1 MNETIVVEDGQAA
14 VATTAVSG
22 TLSPASSATDTIAV
36 VDPPSGKQAAL
47 KVNNLNGGGGGG
59 GATSASQVS
68 MTPLPLVNAS
78 DVQAGMQIV
87 DTELSN
93 LQGQIGNISTAL
105 TAILGE

>member
-1 MNETIVVEDGQAA
+1 MVEVIYDKSKASSQSTVKLEDGKFVRAENVVA
-14 VATTAVSG
+14 VAG
-22 TLSPASSATDTIAV
+22 E
-36 VDPPSGKQAAL
+36 
-47 KVNNLNGGGGGG
+47 GGGGGSG
-59 GATSASQVS
+59 GSTTAAQVS

>member
-1 MNETIVVEDGQAA
+1 MAEVIYDKSKASSQSTVKLEDGRFVRAENVVA
-14 VATTAVSG
+14 VAG
-22 TLSPASSATDTIAV
+22 E
-36 VDPPSGKQAAL
+36 
-47 KVNNLNGGGGGG
+47 GGGGS

>member
-1 MNETIVVEDGQAA
+1 MAEVIYDKSKASSQSTVKLEDGRFVRAENVVA
-14 VATTAVSG
+14 VAG
-22 TLSPASSATDTIAV
+22 E
-36 VDPPSGKQAAL
+36 
-47 KVNNLNGGGGGG
+47 GGGGS

-93 LQGQIGNISTAL
+93 LRGQIGNISTAL